1 MLIGFIPMLVFT
13 LTITRLKIKKG
24 NNIRDSFNEKSR
36 QNKKLINNL
45 QLYYVLSSYIQF

>member
-1 MLIGFIPMLVFT
+1 MLIGIYINYNEIKL
-13 LTITRLKIKKG
+13 IILKIKKV

-45 QLYYVLSSYIQF
+45 QLYYVLFSNIQF